1 MRTAAILLVL
11 YVVASFSA
19 HANASDLQCPSI
31 ANMLVSFAVDTSGV
45 AELDPAITQNCHAE
59 PVRQPRIVTIGLDAG
74 AGFTPTYFLDPSPTI
89 ALQFPFSDNRV
100 TLRRESI
107 SVRTNTESLP
117 QVGTRAQ
124 SRLMRCLQTRQFL
137 QGLGLPGP
145 VCNLSE

>member
-1 MRTAAILLVL
+1 MKTAAILLVL
-11 YVVASFSA
+11 NVLASFSA
-19 HANASDLQCPSI
+19 NGIASDLQCPSI
-31 ANMLVSFAVDTSGV
+31 ANTLVRFAVDTSGV

-59 PVRQPRIVTIGLDAG
+59 PVRQSRIVTIGLDVG

-89 ALQFPFSDNRV
+89 ALQFPFSDSRV

-107 SVRTNTESLP
+107 SVRSNAEGLP